1 MKEEE
6 KEDKLYRNTISFGTS
21 ANNKLKNEKMDNR
34 ARSASLS
41 NNKLLSKYI
50 PRLKPVGT
58 TINPSPINL
67 ILKKKN
73 LLNIYQIIILFIIK
87 TKYILIGKEELVID
101 DENFKIE
108 PKRKLSKKSLF
119 LKIKSFEINEEIN
132 DYAINAT
139 DEENNYNKYN
149 KNKLTQGVSDSSD
162 NESIKDKDKENK
174 LDKNNDSNKNSNLDN
189 NNENINKI
197 EKLKKNVNN
206 CINKIRRKLDKIKNN
221 IKKKKFKD
229 DSNALNFS
237 YTKYFSE
244 NNKKI
249 KYGENYIRQ
258 IKMERIDY
266 NEIKNKT
273 ISFKDIKSFKPPILN
288 FLQMNEVSNNST
300 LSSCNL
306 SEV

>member
-67 ILKKKN
+67 I
-73 LLNIYQIIILFIIK
+73 
-87 TKYILIGKEELVID
+87 GKEELVID

-108 PKRKLSKKSLF
+108 PKRKLSKKSLL

-139 DEENNYNKYN
+139 DEENNYIKNN

-174 LDKNNDSNKNSNLDN
+174 LDKNGDSNKNNNPDN

-221 IKKKKFKD
+221 IKMKKFKD

-237 YTKYFSE
+237 YTKYFSQ

-249 KYGENYIRQ
+249 KSGENYIRK

>member
-67 ILKKKN
+67 I
-73 LLNIYQIIILFIIK
+73 
-87 TKYILIGKEELVID
+87 GKEELVID
-101 DENFKIE
+101 DENFKIQ

-237 YTKYFSE
+237 YTEYFSP
-244 NNKKI
+244 NNRKFKCA
-249 KYGENYIRQ
+249 ENYFNKR
-258 IKMERIDY
+258 KKEYD
-266 NEIKNKT
+266 EIKNKT
-273 ISFKDIKSFKPPILN
+273 ISYKDINFFKPPILGY
-288 FLQMNEVSNNST
+288 LQKNETSNKSN
-300 LSSCNL
+300 LSSDDL
-306 SEV
+306 SKI